1 LCSSIALV
9 RGPADEVLRTGV
21 ADDVGIGVAEA
32 HERQRAA
39 DRLVIAAQLLVA
51 GLDVDARVVAQR
63 GVVVVAMVDHRV
75 DAADRVDQVREAGEV
90 QVEDVVDLQARE
102 DLQLERLDQ

>member
-1 LCSSIALV
+1 
-9 RGPADEVLRTGV
+9 
-21 ADDVGIGVAEA
+21 
-32 HERQRAA
+32 
-39 DRLVIAAQLLVA
+39 
-51 GLDVDARVVAQR
+51 
-63 GVVVVAMVDHRV
+63 MVDHRV